1 MAAEMI
7 TTLPV
12 KTKPGETVKIV
23 SDQLPASL
31 TQQGNLKVALMEG
44 QVNVTATESFADANG
59 TPQKALVDSDRH
71 VQVDVLTMP
80 SISVTLAEKG
90 FSNASD
96 TPTRALVDAD
106 RHVQTDVLS
115 LPVTKGDWL
124 SVLPNPSNLDVALST
139 RASESTLSG
148 IKAQTDK
155 LTFDSSNRLKVLL
168 ESLPN
173 PSNLDVALSTRASE
187 ATLSAIKN
195 ALGSVGTDKM
205 RVSIVDAL
213 PAGSNTIGNVYAIKS
228 GTWNIDNLLN
238 PHPVKFTPEEKMQD
252 ANQFTGTYSPTA
264 AGSTTIISAVTGKVI
279 RVYDFYLWNSGTA
292 DVGVRLY
299 FGTSGK
305 NLFKGKLAA
314 KTGVVKSFVRPWES
328 NAGDSLVL
336 YLDAAGT
343 VDYGV
348 GAVQA

>member
-1 MAAEMI
+1 MI

-12 KTKPGETVKIV
+12 KTKPGEAVKIV
-23 SDQLPASL
+23 TDQLPASL

-139 RASESTLSG
+139 RASESTLS
-148 IKAQTDK
+148 
-155 LTFDSSNRLKVLL
+155 
-168 ESLPN
+168 
-173 PSNLDVALSTRASE
+173 AL
-187 ATLSAIKN
+187 KN
-195 ALGSVGTDKM
+195 ALASVGTDKV
-205 RVSIVDAL
+205 RVSLIDAL
-213 PAGSNTIGNVYAIKS
+213 PAGTNTIGTVNAVKS

-252 ANQFTGTYSPTA
+252 ANQFTGTYSPSA
-264 AGSTTIISAVTGKVI
+264 AGGTTIISAVSGKVI

>member
-23 SDQLPASL
+23 TDQLPASL

-80 SISVTLAEKG
+80 SVSVTLAEKG

-115 LPVTKGDWL
+115 FPVTKGDWL

-252 ANQFTGTYSPTA
+252 ANQFTGTYAPTA

>member
-252 ANQFTGTYSPTA
+252 ANQFTGTYSPSA
-264 AGSTTIISAVTGKVI
+264 AGGTTIISAVSGKVI

>member
-1 MAAEMI
+1 MAEVV

-12 KTKPGETVKIV
+12 KTKAGETVKIV

-31 TQQGNLKVALMEG
+31 TEQGNLKVALMEG
-44 QVNVTATESFADANG
+44 QVNISAAESFADTEG
-59 TPQKALVDSDRH
+59 TPRKALVDSDRH

-80 SISVTLAEKG
+80 SISVTVEEKG
-90 FSNASD
+90 FSDANN

-115 LPVTKGDWL
+115 FPVTRGDWL
-124 SVLPNPSNLDVALST
+124 STLPNPPALDVNLST
-139 RASESTLSG
+139 RASETTLSA
-148 IKAQTDK
+148 IKTQTDK
-155 LTFDSSNRLKVLL
+155 LTFDESNRLKVLL

-187 ATLSAIKN
+187 STLSALKN
-195 ALGSVGTDKM
+195 ALASVGTDKF
-205 RVSIVDAL
+205 RVSLVDAL
-213 PAGSNTIGNVYAIKS
+213 PAGTNTIGNVNAIKS

-238 PHPVKFTPEEKMQD
+238 PHPIQLTPED
-252 ANQFTGTYSPTA
+252 RLPNANQYSGTYAPTA
-264 AGSTTIISAVTGKVI
+264 AGSTTIIAAVSGKVI

-328 NAGDSLVL
+328 NAGDSLML

-343 VDYGV
+343 CDYGV

>member
-1 MAAEMI
+1 MAEVV

-12 KTKPGETVKIV
+12 KTKPGEAVKIV

-31 TQQGNLKVALMEG
+31 TEQGNLKVA
-44 QVNVTATESFADANG
+44 
-59 TPQKALVDSDRH
+59 
-71 VQVDVLTMP
+71 
-80 SISVTLAEKG
+80 
-90 FSNASD
+90 
-96 TPTRALVDAD
+96 
-106 RHVQTDVLS
+106 
-115 LPVTKGDWL
+115 
-124 SVLPNPSNLDVALST
+124 
-139 RASESTLSG
+139 
-148 IKAQTDK
+148 
-155 LTFDSSNRLKVLL
+155 LL

-195 ALGSVGTDKM
+195 ALGSVGTDKLCT
-205 RVSIVDAL
+205 SLVDAL
-213 PAGSNTIGNVYAIKS
+213 PAGTNKIGSVDVASLPSLPAGTNTIGTVNAVKS

-252 ANQFTGTYSPTA
+252 ANQFTGTYAPTA
-264 AGSTTIISAVTGKVI
+264 AGSTTIISAVSGKVI
-279 RVYDFYLWNSGTA
+279 RVYDFSLWNSGTA

-305 NLFKGKLAA
+305 NVFKGKLSA

-343 VDYGV
+343 VDYGI

>member
-12 KTKPGETVKIV
+12 KTKPGEAVKIV

-31 TQQGNLKVALMEG
+31 TEQGNLKVALMEG

-115 LPVTKGDWL
+115 FPVTKGDWL

-139 RASESTLSG
+139 RASESTLS
-148 IKAQTDK
+148 
-155 LTFDSSNRLKVLL
+155 
-168 ESLPN
+168 
-173 PSNLDVALSTRASE
+173 AL
-187 ATLSAIKN
+187 KN
-195 ALGSVGTDKM
+195 ALASVGTDKV
-205 RVSIVDAL
+205 RVSLIDAL
-213 PAGSNTIGNVYAIKS
+213 PAGTNTIGTVNAVKS

-252 ANQFTGTYSPTA
+252 ANQYSGTYAPSA

-305 NLFKGKLAA
+305 NVFKGKLAP

>member
-1 MAAEMI
+1 LGEYPPYIIIIAEDQVGLAKENTLAAI
-7 TTLPV
+7 KAALASVGTDKLCISV
-12 KTKPGETVKIV
+12 I
-23 SDQLPASL
+23 DALPAGTNKIGSVDIGNFPTDYTKDATLSSEL
-31 TQQGNLKVALMEG
+31 TRK
-44 QVNVTATESFADANG
+44 
-59 TPQKALVDSDRH
+59 
-71 VQVDVLTMP
+71 
-80 SISVTLAEKG
+80 I
-90 FSNASD
+90 
-96 TPTRALVDAD
+96 
-106 RHVQTDVLS
+106 
-115 LPVTKGDWL
+115 KGDQGL
-124 SVLPNPSNLDVALST
+124 LKQVSSTDLRLDVYASYVANPSNLDVALST

-173 PSNLDVALSTRASE
+173 PPNLDVALSTRASE

-195 ALGSVGTDKM
+195 ALGSVGTDKLCT
-205 RVSIVDAL
+205 SLVDAL
-213 PAGSNTIGNVYAIKS
+213 PAGTNKIGSVDVASLPSLPAGTNTIGTVNAVKS

-252 ANQFTGTYSPTA
+252 ANQFTGTYAPTA
-264 AGSTTIISAVTGKVI
+264 AGSTTIISAVSGKVI
-279 RVYDFYLWNSGTA
+279 RVYDFSLWNSGTA

-305 NLFKGKLAA
+305 NVFKGKLSA

-343 VDYGV
+343 VDYGI

>member
-23 SDQLPASL
+23 TDQLPASL

-139 RASESTLSG
+139 RASE
-148 IKAQTDK
+148 
-155 LTFDSSNRLKVLL
+155 
-168 ESLPN
+168 
-173 PSNLDVALSTRASE
+173 
-187 ATLSAIKN
+187 ATLSALKN
-195 ALGSVGTDKM
+195 ALASVGTDKV
-205 RVSIVDAL
+205 RVSLIDAL
-213 PAGSNTIGNVYAIKS
+213 PAGTNTIGTVNAVKS

-252 ANQFTGTYSPTA
+252 ANQFTGTYAPTA

-305 NLFKGKLAA
+305 NLFKGKLSA

>member
-1 MAAEMI
+1 
-7 TTLPV
+7 
-12 KTKPGETVKIV
+12 
-23 SDQLPASL
+23 
-31 TQQGNLKVALMEG
+31 
-44 QVNVTATESFADANG
+44 
-59 TPQKALVDSDRH
+59 VDSDRH

-115 LPVTKGDWL
+115 FPVTKGDWL

-139 RASESTLSG
+139 RASE
-148 IKAQTDK
+148 
-155 LTFDSSNRLKVLL
+155 
-168 ESLPN
+168 
-173 PSNLDVALSTRASE
+173 
-187 ATLSAIKN
+187 ATLSALKN
-195 ALGSVGTDKM
+195 ALASVGTDKV
-205 RVSIVDAL
+205 RVSLIDAL
-213 PAGSNTIGNVYAIKS
+213 PAGTNTIGTVNAVKS

-238 PHPVKFTPEEKMQD
+238 P
-252 ANQFTGTYSPTA
+252 PTA
-264 AGSTTIISAVTGKVI
+264 AGGTTIISAVSGKVI

-314 KTGVVKSFVRPWES
+314 
-328 NAGDSLVL
+328 
-336 YLDAAGT
+336 
-343 VDYGV
+343 
-348 GAVQA
+348 

>member
-1 MAAEMI
+1 MAEVV

-12 KTKPGETVKIV
+12 KTKAGETVKIV
-23 SDQLPASL
+23 TDQLPTSL
-31 TQQGNLKVALMEG
+31 TDQGNLKVALMEG
-44 QVNVTATESFADANG
+44 QVNVS
-59 TPQKALVDSDRH
+59 
-71 VQVDVLTMP
+71 
-80 SISVTLAEKG
+80 LAEKG
-90 FSNASD
+90 FSDAND

-106 RHVQTDVLS
+106 RHIQTDVLS
-115 LPVTKGDWL
+115 LP
-124 SVLPNPSNLDVALST
+124 NPPA
-139 RASESTLSG
+139 
-148 IKAQTDK
+148 
-155 LTFDSSNRLKVLL
+155 
-168 ESLPN
+168 
-173 PSNLDVALSTRASE
+173 LDVALSTRASE
-187 ATLSAIKN
+187 ATLSALKN
-195 ALGSVGTDKM
+195 ALASIGTDKV
-205 RVSIVDAL
+205 RISIVDSL
-213 PAGSNTIGNVYAIKS
+213 PAGTNTIGNVNAIKS

-238 PHPVKFTPEEKMQD
+238 PHPIQLTPED
-252 ANQFTGTYSPTA
+252 RLPNANQYSGTYAPTA
-264 AGSTTIISAVTGKVI
+264 AGSTTIIAAVAGKVI

-305 NLFKGKLAA
+305 NLFKGKLAP

>member
-23 SDQLPASL
+23 TDQLPASL

-80 SISVTLAEKG
+80 SVSVTLAEKG

-252 ANQFTGTYSPTA
+252 ANQFTGTYAPTA
-264 AGSTTIISAVTGKVI
+264 AGGTTIISAVTGKVI
-279 RVYDFYLWNSGTA
+279 RVYDFYLWNSGSA

-305 NLFKGKLAA
+305 NLFKGKLSA